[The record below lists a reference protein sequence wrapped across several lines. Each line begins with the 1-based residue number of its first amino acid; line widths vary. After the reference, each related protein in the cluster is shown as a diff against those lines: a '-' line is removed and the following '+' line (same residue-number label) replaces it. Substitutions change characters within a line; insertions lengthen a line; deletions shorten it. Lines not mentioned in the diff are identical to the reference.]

1 MENIN
6 LRGLAYDIVNNE
18 GNVALVARMYGI
30 TETRLN
36 NLIEKHD
43 LRRFKAKETR
53 FNEKRRL
60 QSSTALFEKSAG
72 KTFTSE
78 YDPPTFEINNIQS

>member
-18 GNVALVARMYGI
+18 GNVALVARKYGI
-30 TETRLN
+30 TETRLH

-43 LRRFKAKETR
+43 LRRFKAKETH

-72 KTFTSE
+72 KTVTSD
-78 YDPPTFEINNIQS
+78 YNPPTIEINNIQL